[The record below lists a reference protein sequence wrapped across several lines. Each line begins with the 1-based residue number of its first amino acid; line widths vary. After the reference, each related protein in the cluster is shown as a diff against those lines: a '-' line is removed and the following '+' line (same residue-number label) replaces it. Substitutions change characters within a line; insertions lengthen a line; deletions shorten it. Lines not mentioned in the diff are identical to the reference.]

1 MTKAILTKALS
12 IVIAAAMLLALL
24 PAGIIASAAD
34 SGECGDNLT
43 WELDDEGALTISGTG
58 AMWDYYDSP
67 WSGMD
72 VSSVVIGD
80 SVTSIGKCAFSYCE
94 GLTSVTIPDSVKSIG
109 YEAFYNTGYYND
121 ELNWEKD
128 VLYIGNWLIRARS
141 SISGSYE
148 IRKETVGIGNYAFYY
163 CTDLTSVTIGSG
175 VRSIGNYA
183 FYYCTVMTSVTIPD
197 SVTSIGNYAFAYC
210 GDLTSITIGSG
221 VTSIGNY
228 AFEYCTGLEA
238 INVSEDNPVYHSAGN
253 CLIERETKTLILGC
267 KNSVIPDDGSVTSIG
282 NYAFEYCT
290 GLTSITIP
298 DSVTSIGDYAFSDCD
313 GLTSVKIGS
322 GVTSIGYIAFY
333 ACTGLEAITVSKD
346 NSLYHSA
353 GNCLIESETKTL
365 ILGCKSSVI
374 PADGSVTSIGEYA
387 FYCCSGLTSITI
399 PDSVR
404 SIGSYAFGYCSG
416 LTTITIP
423 DSVRSI
429 GDNAFYYCSGLTA
442 ITIPDS
448 VTSIGEDAFFDC
460 DDLTS
465 ITIGSGVTS
474 IGKNAFEYCTGL
486 EAINVSEDNPVY
498 HSAGNCLIERE
509 TKTLILGCKNSV
521 IPADGSVTSIGD
533 DAFYCADLTSI
544 TIPNSVTSIGSY
556 AFYYCAGLTSIT
568 IPDSV
573 TSIGY
578 GAFYNTGYYNDELNW
593 ENDVLYIGNWLI
605 KARRSISGSY
615 EIRKET
621 VGVGSEAFY
630 GCTGLTNVT
639 IPAGVRSI
647 DDSAF
652 TDCEGL
658 TSITI
663 PDSVTS
669 IGYSA
674 FYNTGYYNDELN
686 WEDGVLYI
694 GNWLIAAKEDVSGSY
709 EIKQGTVA
717 IADVAFLFRSELTSV
732 TIPDSV
738 TSIGNYAFCFC
749 TGLTTITI
757 PESVTSIGEGAF
769 HYFEG
774 GYAIEIFY
782 PLDVKMRVYEDSYAH
797 KYATDNGFDYEL
809 ITTAVTRGDAD
820 GDGEI
825 TVADALILLRVSAK
839 LAEPTDELIA
849 SCDIDNDGEI
859 TVADALAV
867 LRVAAK
873 LADASSL

>member
-80 SVTSIGKCAFSYCE
+80 SVTSIGKCAFEYCS
-94 GLTSVTIPDSVKSIG
+94 GLTSVTIGSGVTSIGKNAFSYCYGLTSITIPDSVTSIG
-109 YEAFYNTGYYND
+109 YDAFYNTGYYND
-121 ELNWEKD
+121 ELNWEND
-128 VLYIGNWLIRARS
+128 VLYIGNWLIKPRS
-141 SISGSYE
+141 NISGSYE
-148 IRKETVGIGNYAFYY
+148 IRKETVGIGNSAFEY
-163 CTDLTSVTIGSG
+163 CGDLTSI
-175 VRSIGNYA
+175 
-183 FYYCTVMTSVTIPD
+183 TIPD
-197 SVTSIGNYAFAYC
+197 SVTSIGDYAFCACDALESITIPDSVRSIGNSAFEYC
-210 GDLTSITIGSG
+210 GALTSITIGSG
-221 VTSIGNY
+221 VTSISNKM
-228 AFEYCTGLEA
+228 FLYCRGLEE
-238 INVSEDNPVYHSAGN
+238 ITVSEDNPVYHSAGN

-282 NYAFEYCT
+282 EFAFSYCT
-290 GLTSITIP
+290 
-298 DSVTSIGDYAFSDCD
+298 
-313 GLTSVKIGS
+313 
-322 GVTSIGYIAFY
+322 
-333 ACTGLEAITVSKD
+333 
-346 NSLYHSA
+346 
-353 GNCLIESETKTL
+353 
-365 ILGCKSSVI
+365 
-374 PADGSVTSIGEYA
+374 
-387 FYCCSGLTSITI
+387 GLTSITI

-404 SIGSYAFGYCSG
+404 SIGSYAFGYCTG
-416 LTTITIP
+416 LT
-423 DSVRSI
+423 SV
-429 GDNAFYYCSGLTA
+429 
-442 ITIPDS
+442 
-448 VTSIGEDAFFDC
+448 
-460 DDLTS
+460 
-465 ITIGSGVTS
+465 TIGSGVTS
-474 IGKNAFEYCTGL
+474 IGYSAFYYCTGL
-486 EAINVSEDNPVY
+486 EEITVSKDNPVY

-521 IPADGSVTSIGD
+521 IPDDGSVTSIGEF
-533 DAFYCADLTSI
+533 AFSYCT
-544 TIPNSVTSIGSY
+544 
-556 AFYYCAGLTSIT
+556 GLTSIT

-578 GAFYNTGYYNDELNW
+578 EAFYNTGYYNDELNW

-605 KARRSISGSY
+605 KARSNISGSY

-621 VGVGSEAFY
+621 VGVGDDAFYYCTDLTSVTIPDSVKSIGEDAFY
-630 GCTGLTNVT
+630 GCDDLTSVTIGSGVTSIGKNAFYYCTGLEAINVSKDNPVYHSAGNCLIERET
-639 IPAGVRSI
+639 KTLILGCNNSVIPDDGSVTSI
-647 DDSAF
+647 GDYAF
-652 TDCEGL
+652 YYCAGL

-669 IGYSA
+669 IGIYAFYYCAGLTSITIPDSVMSIGYDA
-674 FYNTGYYNDELN
+674 FYNTGYYIDELN
-686 WEDGVLYI
+686 WENDVLYI

-709 EIKQGTVA
+709 EIKQGTVG
-717 IADVAFLFRSELTSV
+717 IADVAFLFCSELTSV

-738 TSIGNYAFCFC
+738 TSIGNYAFCLC